1 MVQGKT
7 DTYAQLSCWTSDGH
21 LVSYIEVL
29 TSRLLFLGIK
39 DPLLMEAAHLFAA
52 TQTRNDHTEGNPTS
66 VSLLQALNLRA
77 HQLVLIFS
85 YTSQSGFTL
94 FIELV
99 PNNPGWMFSTS
110 PLESGRNLI
119 SVPAFSGILQ
129 QLFTYH
135 VPPLTKLTNSPIHS
149 QVLNGWAPRQLTDL
163 MS

>member
-1 MVQGKT
+1 M
-7 DTYAQLSCWTSDGH
+7 
-21 LVSYIEVL
+21 SYIEVL
-29 TSRLLFLGIK
+29 TSRLLFLSIK

-66 VSLLQALNLRA
+66 VSLLQALNRRA

-94 FIELV
+94 FIVLV

-135 VPPLTKLTNSPIHS
+135 VSPLTKLTNSPIHS
-149 QVLNGWAPRQLTDL
+149 QVLYGWAPRQLTDL